1 MFRGVGSYTKPPE
14 REKDRRNP
22 SKCYPPDKVSEVTQE
37 CVSLYHIACLVEAKL
52 FTRYLLL
59 VTCYFLLATRYFLL
73 VTHCFLLV
81 TRYFLLFD
89 LDLTVFR

>member
-22 SKCYPPDKVSEVTQE
+22 SKCYPPDKVSEITQE
-37 CVSLYHIACLVEAKL
+37 GVSLYHIACLLEAKL

-59 VTCYFLLATRYFLL
+59 VTFYSLP
-73 VTHCFLLV
+73 VTFYSLIWIWL
-81 TRYFLLFD
+81 Y
-89 LDLTVFR
+89 LDKISR